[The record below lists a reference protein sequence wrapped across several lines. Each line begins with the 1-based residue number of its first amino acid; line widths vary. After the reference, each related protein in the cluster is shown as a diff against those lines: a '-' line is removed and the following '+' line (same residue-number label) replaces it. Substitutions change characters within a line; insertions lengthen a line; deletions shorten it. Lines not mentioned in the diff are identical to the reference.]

1 MRGCHEE
8 PVQPLSILASRLS
21 RTWHRGSSPLLSG
34 LLSPFRCWLLLSLL
48 FQVACRPAAD
58 SKTLAGWGLPADLP
72 DHLGQLEL
80 IRLPESVDRLDWL
93 PKDGRLRILLAA
105 RTRIR
110 SLRGLPATVST
121 LDLSYT
127 KVTNLE
133 GLPKSLV
140 FLDITGIGIT
150 DLSKIPDTL
159 TSLTSLAVGGTRI
172 KSLQGLPSSLK
183 SLTVTGA
190 DLQTLKGLPNN
201 LESLKLDSLRLTQVN
216 RLPPS
221 LISLRIRAMPL
232 KELRALPESLQSLE
246 VLISTDNQIS
256 LENLPP
262 LLSHLTIDS
271 NYVPDIAPLLYLK
284 DIDLMRVKEI
294 PRDLPKGIRALRL
307 NGMPGELLG
316 ELLEKI
322 PPDLQELG
330 VLNGEALDLKLLPPV
345 ATLDITNCKNPDLQA
360 LPGSVKALNASWC
373 ELKSLRGAPDSL
385 LILDIS
391 NTTKLAALDVVP
403 SGLQVLTASG
413 SKLNRLPAL
422 PASLRVLD
430 LTASSGI
437 SRLDS
442 LPAQLEWLSVSKTG
456 LDHLPPLPDT
466 LQYLDISD
474 SRISS
479 ITKWPARL
487 EVLIVSPGQLK
498 TLSKLPRSVRALEFR
513 DL

>member
-1 MRGCHEE
+1 MRGCPEK
-8 PVQPLSILASRLS
+8 PVQPLSILASRRLT
-21 RTWHRGSSPLLSG
+21 RTWHRGSSPLPSG
-34 LLSPFRCWLLLSLL
+34 SLSPLRCWLLLSLL
-48 FQVACRPAAD
+48 FLVACRPATD

-105 RTRIR
+105 KTKVRN
-110 SLRGLPATVST
+110 LRGLPSTVST

-127 KVTNLE
+127 RVTDL
-133 GLPKSLV
+133 GDLPESLV
-140 FLDITGIGIT
+140 FLDITNTGVT

-159 TSLTSLAVGGTRI
+159 TSLAVGGTQI

-201 LESLKLDSLRLTQVN
+201 LESLKLEGLRLTQVN
-216 RLPPS
+216 RLPSS
-221 LISLRIRAMPL
+221 LISLRLSAMPL

-284 DIDLMRVKEI
+284 NIDLMRVREI
-294 PRDLPKGIRALRL
+294 PGDLPEAKGLRTLRL
-307 NGMPGELLG
+307 NDMPGGLLG
-316 ELLEKI
+316 ELIQKI

-330 VLNGEALDLKLLPPV
+330 VLNGGTLDLKLLPQV
-345 ATLDITNCKNPDLQA
+345 ATLDITNCKNPDLRE
-360 LPGSVKALNASWC
+360 LPGSVKTLNASWC
-373 ELKSLRGAPDSL
+373 ELTSLRGVPDSL
-385 LILDIS
+385 LILNIS

-413 SKLNRLPAL
+413 SKLTRLPVL

-430 LTASSGI
+430 LTASSNI
-437 SRLDS
+437 SQLDS
-442 LPAQLEWLSVSKTG
+442 LPAQLEWLSVSQTG
-456 LDHLPPLPDT
+456 VDRLPPLPDT
-466 LQYLDISD
+466 LQYLDISN

-479 ITKWPARL
+479 IAKWPGKL
-487 EVLIVSPGQLK
+487 EVLILSPGQLK
-498 TLSKLPRSVRALEFR
+498 TLSKLPKSVRALEFR